1 MSGFLG
7 MSDDDFLKES
17 PPVVEKQEVSTP
29 ASTAAAVVETVK
41 EDDNT
46 PATELV
52 VAAAEAV
59 VEPKPDEE
67 DETDGGETDSMVVA
81 TQPKVDGKTQV
92 DPKAELTAEEL
103 AAQAEE
109 AKKNP
114 VAETPKVIDYK
125 AEYERLMKPL
135 KANGKDIELRSPDEL
150 VKLAQQG
157 ANYTQKMQALAP
169 HRKILLMLQNNGL
182 LDETKLNTL
191 IDLDKKNPEAI
202 KQLML
207 DAGINPL
214 DLDPELKPQ
223 YQPGNHTV
231 SDQEANFNAVLD
243 NHKHNE
249 EGRATLAI
257 CNTWDQ
263 ASKDL
268 LWTNP
273 EIIDTMHDQRT
284 SGVYD
289 LIANEVE
296 RQKMLGNIPTHT
308 PFLEAYKLV
317 GDQMVAGK
325 AATVQTAP
333 VPVARRAAAP
343 TAEVANNAKANAAAA
358 PRTTAKSAKTVVNP
372 LAMSDED
379 FMKQFANRL

>member
-17 PPVVEKQEVSTP
+17 PPVVEKQDVPATP
-29 ASTAAAVVETVK
+29 PVVETEEENNQPADAPVVAEVPASNVDVVETADAGNEGEQEN
-41 EDDNT
+41 EDD
-46 PATELV
+46 P
-52 VAAAEAV
+52 
-59 VEPKPDEE
+59 
-67 DETDGGETDSMVVA
+67 SVVA
-81 TQPKVDGKTQV
+81 TQEKGEKVE
-92 DPKAELTAEEL
+92 PTAEEL
-103 AAQAEE
+103 AAKAEAE
-109 AKKNP
+109 KN
-114 VAETPKVIDYK
+114 TPAAAPVIDYK

-182 LDETKLNTL
+182 LDEGKLNTL

-273 EIIDTMHDQRT
+273 EIIDTMHEQRT

-289 LIANEVE
+289 LIANEVD
-296 RQKMLGNIPTHT
+296 RQKMLGNIPSHT

-325 AATVQTAP
+325 AASVQTAP

-343 TAEVANNAKANAAAA
+343 TVPVTNGDKANAAAA

-372 LAMSDED
+372 LAMSDDD

>member
-1 MSGFLG
+1 MSGFLS

-17 PPVVEKQEVSTP
+17 PPVVEKQAVASPPVVESEEQTTVDETP
-29 ASTAAAVVETVK
+29 PVTEGNAAVVET
-41 EDDNT
+41 
-46 PATELV
+46 PAKPD
-52 VAAAEAV
+52 V
-59 VEPKPDEE
+59 VEEVHEE
-67 DETDGGETDSMVVA
+67 NTDDASVVA
-81 TQPKVDGKTQV
+81 TQEKGDKVE
-92 DPKAELTAEEL
+92 PTAEEL
-103 AAQAEE
+103 AAKAEAAKNAPATE
-109 AKKNP
+109 AP
-114 VAETPKVIDYK
+114 PAIDYK

-182 LDETKLNTL
+182 LDEAKLNTL

-231 SDQEANFNAVLD
+231 TDQEANFNAVLD

-273 EIIDTMHDQRT
+273 EIIDTMHEQRT

-289 LIANEVE
+289 LIANEVD
-296 RQKMLGNIPTHT
+296 RQKMLGNIPSHT

-325 AATVQTAP
+325 AASVQTAP

-343 TAEVANNAKANAAAA
+343 TAPVTNGDKATAAAA

>member
-1 MSGFLG
+1 MSGFLS

-17 PPVVEKQEVSTP
+17 PPAVDKEESTQTPPVTEPVVE
-29 ASTAAAVVETVK
+29 AVVETPEVK
-41 EDDNT
+41 EPVVEATDD
-46 PATELV
+46 PVVEGDQDDPSV
-52 VAAAEAV
+52 VAVQEK
-59 VEPKPDEE
+59 VEP
-67 DETDGGETDSMVVA
+67 
-81 TQPKVDGKTQV
+81 
-92 DPKAELTAEEL
+92 TAEEL
-103 AAQAEE
+103 AAQAEA
-109 AKKNP
+109 AKKTP
-114 VAETPKVIDYK
+114 AEAEAAPVIDYK

-135 KANGKDIELRSPDEL
+135 KANGKDIELRTPDEL

-182 LDETKLNTL
+182 LDEGKLNTL

-231 SDQEANFNAVLD
+231 TDQEANFNAVLD
-243 NHKHNE
+243 NHKYND

-273 EIIDTMHDQRT
+273 EIIDTMHEQRT

-296 RQKMLGNIPTHT
+296 RQKMLGSIPTHT

-317 GDQMVAGK
+317 GDQMVARNS
-325 AATVQTAP
+325 APSQTAP

-343 TAEVANNAKANAAAA
+343 TAAVANSDKANAAAA

>member
-29 ASTAAAVVETVK
+29 ASTAAVVETPK
-41 EDDNT
+41 EDEGT
-46 PATELV
+46 PVTEPV
-52 VAAAEAV
+52 VADV
-59 VEPKPDEE
+59 VVDPKSDGAKDDDDQ
-67 DETDGGETDSMVVA
+67 DETDPTVVA
-81 TQPKVDGKTQV
+81 TQPKADGKTQV
-92 DPKAELTAEEL
+92 DPKAEPTAEEL

-114 VAETPKVIDYK
+114 VVETPKVIDYK

-273 EIIDTMHDQRT
+273 EIIDTMHEQRT

-296 RQKMLGNIPTHT
+296 RQKMLGNIPGHT

-372 LAMSDED
+372 LSMSDEE

>member
-1 MSGFLG
+1 MSGFLS

-17 PPVVEKQEVSTP
+17 PPVVEKQEVSAP
-29 ASTAAAVVETVK
+29 ASTTEVVETPK

-46 PATELV
+46 V
-52 VAAAEAV
+52 VADPV
-59 VEPKPDEE
+59 VS
-67 DETDGGETDSMVVA
+67 TD
-81 TQPKVDGKTQV
+81 V
-92 DPKAELTAEEL
+92 DPKPEDVVKNDEGEDEPPVVDTQPTVDKKTTTEPTEEEL
-103 AAQAEE
+103 AAQAEA

-114 VAETPKVIDYK
+114 PVEAPKAIDYK

-243 NHKHNE
+243 NHKHND

-273 EIIDTMHDQRT
+273 EIIDTMHEQRT

-289 LIANEVE
+289 LIANEVD

-317 GDQMVAGK
+317 GDQMVAAK

-333 VPVARRAAAP
+333 VLVARRAAAP
-343 TAEVANNAKANAAAA
+343 TADVANNAKANAAAA

-372 LAMSDED
+372 LSMSDED

>member
-17 PPVVEKQEVSTP
+17 PPVVEKQESAASTP
-29 ASTAAAVVETVK
+29 AVVVEE
-41 EDDNT
+41 EDNNE
-46 PATELV
+46 PV
-52 VAAAEAV
+52 VEAV
-59 VEPKPDEE
+59 VDKGVVAEVD
-67 DETDGGETDSMVVA
+67 TDKGDDQVNKGDKVDDGEKDDSVVA
-81 TQPKVDGKTQV
+81 TQEKGDKVEPT
-92 DPKAELTAEEL
+92 PEEL
-103 AAQAEE
+103 AAKAEA
-109 AKKNP
+109 AKKTAADAP
-114 VAETPKVIDYK
+114 PPIDYK

-182 LDETKLNTL
+182 LDENKLNTL

-243 NHKHNE
+243 NHKHTE

-263 ASKDL
+263 ASKDS

-273 EIIDTMHDQRT
+273 EIIDIMHEQRT

-296 RQKMLGNIPTHT
+296 RQKMLGTIPVHT
-308 PFLEAYKLV
+308 PFLEAYKVV

-343 TAEVANNAKANAAAA
+343 TAPVTNGDKATAAAA

>member
-1 MSGFLG
+1 MSGFLS

-17 PPVVEKQEVSTP
+17 PPVVEKQAVASPPVVESEEQTTVDETP
-29 ASTAAAVVETVK
+29 PVTEGNAAVVE
-41 EDDNT
+41 E
-46 PATELV
+46 PAKPD
-52 VAAAEAV
+52 V
-59 VEPKPDEE
+59 VEEVQEE
-67 DETDGGETDSMVVA
+67 NTDDASVVA
-81 TQPKVDGKTQV
+81 TQEKGDKVE
-92 DPKAELTAEEL
+92 PTAEEL
-103 AAQAEE
+103 AAKAEVAKNAPATE
-109 AKKNP
+109 ALP
-114 VAETPKVIDYK
+114 AIDYK

-182 LDETKLNTL
+182 LDEAKLNTL

-231 SDQEANFNAVLD
+231 TDQEANFNAVLD

-273 EIIDTMHDQRT
+273 EIIDTMHEQRT

-289 LIANEVE
+289 LIANEVD
-296 RQKMLGNIPTHT
+296 RQKMLGNIPSHT

-325 AATVQTAP
+325 AASVQTAP

-343 TAEVANNAKANAAAA
+343 TAPVTNGDKATAAAA

>member
-1 MSGFLG
+1 MSGFLS

-17 PPVVEKQEVSTP
+17 PPAVDKEESTQTP
-29 ASTAAAVVETVK
+29 PVTEPVVETVVETPEVK
-41 EDDNT
+41 EPVVEATDDPVVEKDQDDPT
-46 PATELV
+46 V
-52 VAAAEAV
+52 VAVQEK
-59 VEPKPDEE
+59 VEP
-67 DETDGGETDSMVVA
+67 
-81 TQPKVDGKTQV
+81 
-92 DPKAELTAEEL
+92 TAEEL
-103 AAQAEE
+103 AAQAEA
-109 AKKNP
+109 AKK
-114 VAETPKVIDYK
+114 TPADEAAPVIDYK

-135 KANGKDIELRSPDEL
+135 KANGKDIELRTPDEL

-182 LDETKLNTL
+182 LDEGKLNTL

-231 SDQEANFNAVLD
+231 TDQEANFNAVLD
-243 NHKHNE
+243 NHKYND

-273 EIIDTMHDQRT
+273 EIIDTMHEQRT

-296 RQKMLGNIPTHT
+296 RQKMLGSIPTHT

>member
-17 PPVVEKQEVSTP
+17 PPVVEKQETTASTP
-29 ASTAAAVVETVK
+29 AVVVEEEDNTESVVETVVDK
-41 EDDNT
+41 GTVAEVETDKGEEQADKDNQADGEKDDS
-46 PATELV
+46 V
-52 VAAAEAV
+52 VAVQEKGDK
-59 VEPKPDEE
+59 VEPTP
-67 DETDGGETDSMVVA
+67 
-81 TQPKVDGKTQV
+81 
-92 DPKAELTAEEL
+92 EEL
-103 AAQAEE
+103 AAKAEA
-109 AKKNP
+109 AKNKTAVDAP
-114 VAETPKVIDYK
+114 PPIDYK

-182 LDETKLNTL
+182 LDEAKLNTL

-273 EIIDTMHDQRT
+273 EIIDTMHEQRT

-296 RQKMLGNIPTHT
+296 RQKMLGTIPGHT

-372 LAMSDED
+372 LSMSDED

>member
-29 ASTAAAVVETVK
+29 ASTPAVVETPK
-41 EDDNT
+41 EDEGT
-46 PATELV
+46 PAIEP
-52 VAAAEAV
+52 VAADVV
-59 VEPKPDEE
+59 VEPKPDGAKDDDDDQ
-67 DETDGGETDSMVVA
+67 DELDPTVVA
-81 TQPKVDGKTQV
+81 TQPKADGKTQV
-92 DPKAELTAEEL
+92 DPKPEPTAEEL
-103 AAQAEE
+103 AAQAEA
-109 AKKNP
+109 AKKTP
-114 VAETPKVIDYK
+114 VVETPKVIDYK

>member
-17 PPVVEKQEVSTP
+17 PPVVEKQDISATP
-29 ASTAAAVVETVK
+29 PVVETEEVNK
-41 EDDNT
+41 E
-46 PATELV
+46 PADASV
-52 VAAAEAV
+52 VAEVPAVNADV
-59 VEPKPDEE
+59 VEPAKPDDNGEQENE
-67 DETDGGETDSMVVA
+67 DDPSVVA
-81 TQPKVDGKTQV
+81 TQEKGDKVE
-92 DPKAELTAEEL
+92 PTAEEL
-103 AAQAEE
+103 AAKAEA
-109 AKKNP
+109 AKNAP
-114 VAETPKVIDYK
+114 TAVDPPPVIDYK

-182 LDETKLNTL
+182 LDEGKLNTL

-343 TAEVANNAKANAAAA
+343 TAPVTNGDKATAAAA

-372 LAMSDED
+372 LSMSDED